1 MGIPKKKRAQ
11 VVETDEENEEEE
23 EEEREKKKP
32 RLNLGARNE
41 SGSMRQNQPK
51 HNRKKAIRYGS
62 QVQHTRD
69 AGKQSVHVPQFMS
82 RFAIKIPQSERHYDI
97 ACGVLQTTN
106 VKCKF
111 VTNLTISDAG
121 LANTVKCTGC
131 NKKCSTLFSIV
142 STKNRFFCKRVCMV
156 EYLFLLSISQW
167 NKEMRELRGKKK
179 KINCLNAIKIFIN
192 LLLV

>member
-1 MGIPKKKRAQ
+1 MLFRSCSK
-11 VVETDEENEEEE
+11 EEG
-23 EEEREKKKP
+23 RG
-32 RLNLGARNE
+32 RRSQGLNLEVRNE

-51 HNRKKAIRYGS
+51 HNLQKSNQVWLSIATHRCRKKISSCITIHVEIRAQNS
-62 QVQHTRD
+62 T
-69 AGKQSVHVPQFMS
+69 
-82 RFAIKIPQSERHYDI
+82 SERHYDI
-97 ACGVLQTTN
+97 APFLACGVLQTTN

>member
-82 RFAIKIPQSERHYDI
+82 RFAFKIRQSERHYDI
-97 ACGVLQTTN
+97 ACGRLLTTN

-111 VTNLTISDAG
+111 VTNLSISDAG

-131 NKKCSTLFSIV
+131 RWHSFFFYNYLSSLPRIEGKST
-142 STKNRFFCKRVCMV
+142 
-156 EYLFLLSISQW
+156 
-167 NKEMRELRGKKK
+167 
-179 KINCLNAIKIFIN
+179 
-192 LLLV
+192 